1 MAMAFSMGYRSL
13 CDNDI
18 QHLYTS
24 FESKPSPRRKPRKYE
39 PGPAYQEQLDSERH
53 QREINQPF
61 VEYIPKWDVE
71 LPRAPAFRTYDSK
84 HITRVV
90 KRLTKPKK
98 YNHSKWCD
106 SKTMSRKPHDWE
118 KEEEERREKLKNLLK
133 QFGSQQKTTKQY
145 FEKEGKQKKHKKLPM
160 IGGHTYH

>member
-1 MAMAFSMGYRSL
+1 MAFSYGYRSL

-24 FESKPSPRRKPRKYE
+24 FEIKPSPKRKSRKYD
-39 PGPAYQEQLDSERH
+39 PGPAYLEKLDTERH
-53 QREINQPF
+53 QREINRPF
-61 VEYIPKWDVE
+61 VEYIPKWGIE
-71 LPRAPAFRTYDSK
+71 LPRAPAFRTFDSR

-90 KRLTKPKK
+90 KRLTHPKT

-106 SKTMSRKPHDWE
+106 SKTMSRKPHDWL

-133 QFGSQQKTTKQY
+133 QFGSQKTTQY
-145 FEKEGKQKKHKKLPM
+145 QHPEKEEKPKKKHRKLPV
-160 IGGHTYH
+160 ISGFTQ